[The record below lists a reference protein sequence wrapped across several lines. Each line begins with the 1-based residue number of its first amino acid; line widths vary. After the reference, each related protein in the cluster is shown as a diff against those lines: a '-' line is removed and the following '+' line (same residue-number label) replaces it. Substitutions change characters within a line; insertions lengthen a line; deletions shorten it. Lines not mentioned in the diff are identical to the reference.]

1 MLWRQLSTLQQDIDM
16 ADEGVS
22 ILETESYIIAIVFLV
37 FLAVF
42 VTVEKVRV
50 AVLLRSARAAR

>member
-1 MLWRQLSTLQQDIDM
+1 M

-22 ILETESYIIAIVFLV
+22 ILETESYTLAIVFLV

-50 AVLLRSARAAR
+50 AVFLRCACGFRCDASIACSY